1 MTAVERMYGSRP
13 AADVTQVR
21 VGAGVVVRD
30 AQGRV
35 LLERRSDCGV
45 WGLLG
50 GRIEK
55 GESVEQAA
63 VREVKEESGLD
74 VRVTR
79 LLGVY
84 SDPRE
89 GRIVAYS
96 ETDIIQLV
104 DVVVEAEIQGGELT
118 RSAES
123 EELRFFALD
132 ELPAQIVP
140 PARQALQ
147 DCALGRIG
155 VLR

>member
-1 MTAVERMYGSRP
+1 MCSSNVAATAG
-13 AADVTQVR
+13 T
-21 VGAGVVVRD
+21 G
-30 AQGRV
+30 
-35 LLERRSDCGV
+35 
-45 WGLLG
+45 GLLG

-74 VRVTR
+74 VRITR

-84 SDPRE
+84 SDPAQ

-104 DVVVEAEIQGGELT
+104 DVVVEAEILGGELT

-132 ELPAQIVP
+132 ELPREIVP
-140 PARQALQ
+140 SGTA
-147 DCALGRIG
+147 GTG
-155 VLR
+155 GLRERPRRSLAVASAGAKQPRSGGSA

>member
-1 MTAVERMYGSRP
+1 MNAVERMYGSRT

-35 LLERRSDCGV
+35 LLERRSDCGY

-74 VRVTR
+74 VRITR

-84 SDPRE
+84 SDPDE

-96 ETDIIQLV
+96 ATDIIQLV
-104 DVVVEAEIQGGELT
+104 DIVVEAEILGGELT

-123 EELRFFALD
+123 EELRFFSLD
-132 ELPAQIVP
+132 ELPSEIVP
-140 PARQALQ
+140 PARQALE
-147 DCALGRIG
+147 DHASGRAG

>member
-1 MTAVERMYGSRP
+1 MNAVQRMYGSRS
-13 AADVTQVR
+13 AVDVTQVR

-30 AQGRV
+30 SHGRV
-35 LLERRSDCGV
+35 LLERRSDCGY

-74 VRVTR
+74 VRITR

-84 SDPRE
+84 SDPGE

-104 DVVVEAEIQGGELT
+104 DVVVEAEILGGELT
-118 RSAES
+118 RSSES

-132 ELPAQIVP
+132 ELPREIVP
-140 PARQALQ
+140 PAWQAL
-147 DCALGRIG
+147 DDYVNRRSGTIA
-155 VLR
+155 

>member
-13 AADVTQVR
+13 AADVTQIR

-50 GRIEK
+50 GRIER

-74 VRVTR
+74 VRITR

-96 ETDIIQLV
+96 ESDIIQLV
-104 DVVVEAEIQGGELT
+104 DVVVEAEVLGGELT

-147 DCALGRIG
+147 DCAHGRIG

>member
-1 MTAVERMYGSRP
+1 MNAVERMYGSRTP
-13 AADVTQVR
+13 AAVTQVR

-30 AQGRV
+30 TQGRV
-35 LLERRSDCGV
+35 LLERRSDCGY

-74 VRVTR
+74 VRITR

-84 SDPRE
+84 SEPTE

-104 DVVVEAEIQGGELT
+104 DIVVEAEILGGELT
-118 RSAES
+118 RSTES
-123 EELRFFALD
+123 EELRFFVLD
-132 ELPAQIVP
+132 QLPSEIVP
-140 PARQALQ
+140 PARRALQ
-147 DCALGRIG
+147 DCADGRVG
-155 VLR
+155 VLA

>member
-1 MTAVERMYGSRP
+1 MTAVERMYGCRSP
-13 AADVTQVR
+13 PEVTQVR

-30 AQGRV
+30 AHGRV
-35 LLERRSDCGV
+35 LLERRSDCGY

-74 VRVTR
+74 VRITR

-84 SDPRE
+84 SDPHE

-104 DVVVEAEIQGGELT
+104 DVVVEAEILGGELT

-132 ELPAQIVP
+132 DLPAEIVP
-140 PARQALQ
+140 PARQALE
-147 DCALGRIG
+147 DCANGRIG

>member
-1 MTAVERMYGSRP
+1 MNTVERMYGSRSP
-13 AADVTQVR
+13 AEVTQVR
-21 VGAGVVVRD
+21 AGAGVIVRD
-30 AQGRV
+30 ADGRM

-50 GRIEK
+50 GRIER

-74 VRVTR
+74 VRITR

-84 SDPRE
+84 SDPRD

-104 DVVVEAEIQGGELT
+104 DIVVEAEILGGELT
-118 RSAES
+118 RSHES
-123 EELRFFALD
+123 EELRFFALH
-132 ELPAQIVP
+132 ELPQEIVP
-140 PARQALQ
+140 PARQALA
-147 DCALGRIG
+147 DCVAHRVG